1 MAFTDAFIR
10 NLKTVKS
17 MEDFREKAG
26 ENFGVRVYPTGTK
39 VFFYV
44 FSFDGRQHYL
54 NLGKYPACSLTEA
67 RKRLREAKSKLDN
80 GINPLTERQTAE
92 TLRRQTPTVE
102 ELAKE
107 YMEKHVIP
115 NKKDKDKDKYCLKRD
130 ILPAW
135 GKRKASDIKKR
146 DVILL
151 LESVVDRGSPGQS
164 NNVLGVARKMF
175 NFAIERDLLEHTP
188 FTGVKALGPKN
199 ARTRFLTEQEIK
211 IMWDVFKTGCVSDVM
226 KRVLRLI
233 LVTAQRPG
241 EVAGMHRREINGH
254 WWTIPPDRAKN
265 GREHLVYLT
274 DLSLEL
280 IGDRDGYI
288 FESPRD
294 KRIDATTF
302 VKKSF
307 DTNALSHALRRI
319 SPSDC
324 SFDLDTCQNAV
335 CKKDI
340 RPCSEKNKLCIP
352 FFRPHDLR
360 RTANTHLARL
370 KVPLEIREVILN
382 HSRGELDAIYNLHD
396 YQDEKQMAMEAWE
409 RELIRIT
416 QGSEPAKVIP
426 IKFAA
431 NS

>member
-1 MAFTDAFIR
+1 MAFTDPYIR
-10 NLKTVKS
+10 NLKTTKS

-39 VFFYV
+39 TFFYV
-44 FSFDGRQHYL
+44 FSFDGKQHYL
-54 NLGKYPACSLTEA
+54 NLGKYPTCSLTEA
-67 RKRLREAKSKLDN
+67 RKRHREAKSKLDR

-92 TLRRQTPTVE
+92 AIRLKTPTVE

-115 NKKDKDKDKYCLKRD
+115 NKKDQYKDKHCLKND

-164 NNVLGVARKMF
+164 NSVLGVARKMF

-188 FTGVKALGPKN
+188 FIGVKALGPKN
-199 ARTRFLTEQEIK
+199 ARTRFLSEQEIK
-211 IMWDVFKTGCVSDVM
+211 TVWDALKSGCVSNDM
-226 KRVLRLI
+226 KRALRLI

-241 EVAGMHRREINGH
+241 EVAGMHRKEINGH
-254 WWTIPPDRAKN
+254 WWTISADRAKN

-274 DLSLEL
+274 DLALEL
-280 IGDRDGYI
+280 IGDKDGYI

-294 KRIDATTF
+294 RKLENNKT
-302 VKKSF
+302 VKKPF

-324 SFDLDTCQNAV
+324 GFDLDTCQNET
-335 CKKDI
+335 CKKDK
-340 RPCSEKNKLCIP
+340 RPCGEKNKLGVP

-360 RTANTHLARL
+360 RTANTHFARL

-382 HSRGELDAIYNLHD
+382 HSRGDLDAIYNLHD
-396 YQDEKQMAMEAWE
+396 YQDEKQIAMEAWE
-409 RELIRIT
+409 RELNRIT
-416 QGSEPAKVIP
+416 KGKELANVIP
-426 IKFAA
+426 MMKASGF
-431 NS
+431 